1 VLGPRGCA
9 AAVRASSAHALDAGC
24 RRSSR
29 VIRAPAVLGRAAAAG
44 LVRAAAEAALEEE
57 EQEEE
62 EENGRVGADMA
73 EQRGR
78 GRAQEAPP
86 PLSPRWW

>member
-1 VLGPRGCA
+1 M
-9 AAVRASSAHALDAGC
+9 
-24 RRSSR
+24 
-29 VIRAPAVLGRAAAAG
+29 LGRAAAAG

-78 GRAQEAPP
+78 GRAQESGHAHHSRAQVAHAWSRVRSHTA
-86 PLSPRWW
+86 LLRRVCVCCRALAHRRHTS